1 MIEINIPGRGS
12 LKLSHLVLDVS
23 GTIACDGTLI
33 PGVTT
38 LIRDLQPQIEVHLLT
53 ADTHQAQD
61 KIDRELGI
69 TGARLKTD
77 MHEAEQKAEFIRG
90 LGREE
95 VVAIGNGANDAL
107 MLKEAALGMAVL
119 GQEGVAI
126 DALQSADLLTGNI
139 LDALD
144 MLLHPR
150 RLIGTLRR

>member
-1 MIEINIPGRGS
+1 MIEIDIPGRGNY
-12 LKLSHLVLDVS
+12 KLSHLVLDVS

-33 PGVTT
+33 SGVAA
-38 LIRDLQPQIEVHLLT
+38 LIRDLQPQMEVHMLT

-61 KIDRELGI
+61 EIDRELGI

-77 MHEAEQKAEFIRG
+77 MPEAKQKAEIVRG

-95 VVAIGNGANDAL
+95 VVAIGNGANDAG
-107 MLKEAALGMAVL
+107 MLKEAVLGIAVL
-119 GQEGVAI
+119 GQEGLAI
-126 DALQSADLLTGNI
+126 DALQNADLLTGNI

-144 MLLHPR
+144 MLLHPK